1 MRMLHSLA
9 AIAVLAIGCGDNTKP
24 DTSPTTPT
32 TVSSVGGSQIARSK
46 SFVLVT
52 NVSPFHASLAQSKS
66 YSLKPALGGE

>member
-1 MRMLHSLA
+1 MRMLHAFA
-9 AIAVLAIGCGDNTKP
+9 AIAVLAIGCGDNTRR

-32 TVSSVGGSQIARSK
+32 TVSSVGGAQIARSK

-52 NVSPFHASLAQSKS
+52 NVSPFHASPSNSKT